1 MNNLKCV
8 ILAGGLGTRLK
19 ESTEFKPKPMIEIG
33 TKPIIWHI
41 LKSYYFH
48 GVSNF
53 VISAGYRSDYIKDY
67 FLHYNALSQDL
78 TINFKDN
85 QVSYEG
91 STENW
96 TITIAD
102 TGLNTLT
109 GGRISKLKK
118 YLTDDDF
125 LCTYGDGVS
134 DVDIKNLYSYH
145 LAHGK
150 IATMMIVRQPSRFGV
165 VNVNENQVVESFR
178 EKPLVDGWVN
188 AGFFVFNKK
197 IFSYLDDSSTLEEE
211 PLKKL
216 ASKGE
221 LMAYK
226 HEGFWQAMDT
236 YREQQILE
244 NLITSGK
251 APWIKW

>member
-33 TKPIIWHI
+33 TKPILWHI

-67 FLHYNALSQDL
+67 FLHYSALSQDL

-91 STENW
+91 SAEDW

-118 YLTDDDF
+118 YLNDDDF

-145 LAHGK
+145 LDHGK
-150 IATMMIVRQPSRFGV
+150 TATMMIVRQPSRFGV

-197 IFSYLDDSSTLEEE
+197 IFNYLDDSSTLEEE
-211 PLKKL
+211 PLKNL

-221 LMAYK
+221 LIAYK

-244 NLITSGK
+244 NLINSGK

>member
-33 TKPIIWHI
+33 TKPILWHI

-53 VISAGYRSDYIKDY
+53 LISAGYRSDYIKDY

-85 QVSYEG
+85 QVSYDG
-91 STENW
+91 STEDW

-118 YLTDDDF
+118 YLKDDDF

-145 LAHGK
+145 LSHGK

-197 IFSYLDDSSTLEEE
+197 IFNYLDDSSTLEEE
-211 PLKKL
+211 PLKNL

-221 LMAYK
+221 LVAYK

-244 NLITSGK
+244 NLINSGK